1 MLHVPAISSSGGE
14 GNFAAAILC
23 DATFRKETWKDTRC
37 IPLEKRGDG
46 THEREEESRGMSPR
60 WSREFSRKEGRR
72 RELLGSGKRL
82 AFASWARVS
91 RPRLSRIARKGFL
104 KYGRSGNEVAHACDF
119 LSRLSKLAKSSLEP
133 TTFRFLVA
141 FSRKIK
147 FPVETTPACERASL
161 HHRI

>member
-1 MLHVPAISSSGGE
+1 MLHVPAISLGRGGQFRRGHSLRCNFSQGNVERYPLHSS
-14 GNFAAAILC
+14 
-23 DATFRKETWKDTRC
+23 WKM
-37 IPLEKRGDG
+37 RGRA
-46 THEREEESRGMSPR
+46 HEREEESRGMSPR